1 MFSTNVRSGKAYA
14 VEQKIRELKK
24 AYSVLRVSTKKNNI
38 RVKPNDIIR
47 KATSNINKTP
57 SKKYRI
63 EPNSVERE
71 RLLSETFKMKL
82 DFHRFEKVKK
92 NNKTLTD

>member
-1 MFSTNVRSGKAYA
+1 MFRCFLQTSE
-14 VEQKIRELKK
+14 VENLCCGTKNKR
-24 AYSVLRVSTKKNNI
+24 TKKNIFSLKSFNKKDNI

-57 SKKYRI
+57 SKKYRV

-82 DFHRFEKVKK
+82 DFHRLRK
-92 NNKTLTD
+92 

>member
-1 MFSTNVRSGKAYA
+1 MKP
-14 VEQKIRELKK
+14 
-24 AYSVLRVSTKKNNI
+24 KN
-38 RVKPNDIIR
+38 IIR

-71 RLLSETFKMKL
+71 RLLSQTFKMKL

-92 NNKTLTD
+92 NKKR

>member
-1 MFSTNVRSGKAYA
+1 M
-14 VEQKIRELKK
+14 
-24 AYSVLRVSTKKNNI
+24 
-38 RVKPNDIIR
+38 KPNNIIR

>member
-1 MFSTNVRSGKAYA
+1 M
-14 VEQKIRELKK
+14 
-24 AYSVLRVSTKKNNI
+24 
-38 RVKPNDIIR
+38 KPNDIIH

-57 SKKYRI
+57 SKKYRV

-82 DFHRFEKVKK
+82 DFHRLRK
-92 NNKTLTD
+92 